1 MNMFSTTLDILLSSL
16 LVIAILYCWRLDQ
29 RLKAL
34 RNGKDGML
42 DAARELQAS
51 VADAQAA
58 IHQLRQ
64 SAEASGRDLQT
75 RIDEAREMV
84 AAPSAAQRQQSEFA
98 LRRRSTV

>member
-1 MNMFSTTLDILLSSL
+1 MNMFSTTLDIILSSL

-29 RLKAL
+29 KLKAM
-34 RNGKDGML
+34 RTGKDGML
-42 DAARELQAS
+42 EAARELQAS

-58 IHQLRQ
+58 IHHLRH

-75 RIDEAREMV
+75 RIDEAREIV
-84 AAPSAAQRQQSEFA
+84 AAPPASQRQQNEFS